1 VCILLEQ
8 NQYSTPLY
16 ACHFISLVANM
27 RGRTFSHE
35 IVEAGQGLS
44 IEDQPGM
51 EFFGLVF

>member
-1 VCILLEQ
+1 
-8 NQYSTPLY
+8 
-16 ACHFISLVANM
+16 M